1 MSTCFKT
8 NVYLVI
14 WRTTLHKNVFCRQ
27 FGNLQSGNQCGKQ
40 SVLSQ
45 EAMIFCEIFLSLFIV
60 FVSQFFFSNQYLFQR
75 FYQSVWSEIPLLISK
90 CHFLFSWCCN
100 VFMIVVFISTMESQ
114 GFQTNMAIFLNSVAL
129 CLILSHSRIFCLWM
143 WFVLFC
149 AL

>member
-1 MSTCFKT
+1 M
-8 NVYLVI
+8 
-14 WRTTLHKNVFCRQ
+14 RKNVFCRQ
-27 FGNLQSGNQCGKQ
+27 FGNLQSDNQCGKQ

-100 VFMIVVFISTMESQ
+100 VFMTVLFISSMESH
-114 GFQTNMAIFLNSVAL
+114 GFSNKHGDFSKFCRTLSHSVAL
-129 CLILSHSRIFCLWM
+129 SYFLFVNVICIILCSLKQFYG
-143 WFVLFC
+143 V
-149 AL
+149 